1 MSDLDQSI
9 SAENDRTLKAALT
22 TLEQV
27 VESTAT
33 PRNVKKIVKDAINLL
48 NDHRVFIG
56 VRSASSISL
65 LEELSQDPN
74 MPSFIRVSIWSALS
88 ALESIREP

>member
-1 MSDLDQSI
+1 
-9 SAENDRTLKAALT
+9 
-22 TLEQV
+22 
-27 VESTAT
+27 
-33 PRNVKKIVKDAINLL
+33 VKDAINLL